1 MKTDEMENEVVR
13 PSGEWRGAES
23 PCETEMKALIVL
35 EGVHEIELCDERVI
49 WAVMRMGIE

>member
-23 PCETEMKALIVL
+23 PFETEMKALIVL